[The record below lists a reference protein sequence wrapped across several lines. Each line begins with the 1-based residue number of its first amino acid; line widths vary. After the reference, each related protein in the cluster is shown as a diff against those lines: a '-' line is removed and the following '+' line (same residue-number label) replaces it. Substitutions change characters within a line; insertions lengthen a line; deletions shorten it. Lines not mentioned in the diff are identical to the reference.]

1 MRILCATLGLMAG
14 ATQAQSAVYQANLV
28 QLGSTASDLSIAPT
42 GTVVGTVTF
51 TELLNGQNVTGLTV
65 AVDVLNGWAL
75 VNTGGP
81 HTPFAFNLVNSSFN
95 ATGFSTQ
102 TAMNGAITAVWG
114 NEKPAQDTPYGTFTN
129 GISSTMD
136 QGGLPGH
143 GESDNNTFE
152 LQFTLD
158 GAKITDFTKNSL
170 GYFFAADVSNP
181 RGGTGAVASA
191 LSTEIN
197 LLTAVPEPGTWA
209 MMILGFAS
217 VGFMAYRRKRQGGAF
232 RLA

>member
-1 MRILCATLGLMAG
+1 MKRIARILFATLGVMAG

-28 QLGSTASDLSIAPT
+28 QLGSSASDLSIAPT
-42 GTVVGTVTF
+42 GTVVGTVTV
-51 TELLNGQNVTGLTV
+51 TEILGGLTV

-81 HTPFAFNLVNSSFN
+81 HTPFAFNLDADFT

-102 TAMNGAITAVWG
+102 TAKNGANTAVWSDQ
-114 NEKPAQDTPYGTFTN
+114 KPAADTPYGTFTN
-129 GISSTMD
+129 GIASTMD

-152 LQFTLD
+152 LQFTLA
-158 GAKITDFTKNSL
+158 GATITDFTKNGL

-197 LLTAVPEPGTWA
+197 LLTAVPEPSTWA
-209 MMILGFAS
+209 MMLLGFAG
-217 VGFMAYRRKRQGGAF
+217 VGFMAYRRKGQGTF
-232 RLA
+232 RLV

>member
-1 MRILCATLGLMAG
+1 MDHTHRLRLI
-14 ATQAQSAVYQANLV
+14 SVVY
-28 QLGSTASDLSIAPT
+28 
-42 GTVVGTVTF
+42 F
-51 TELLNGQNVTGLTV
+51 T
-65 AVDVLNGWAL
+65 
-75 VNTGGP
+75 
-81 HTPFAFNLVNSSFN
+81 

-102 TAMNGAITAVWG
+102 TAMNGAITAVWSDQ
-114 NEKPAQDTPYGTFTN
+114 KPASDTPYGTFTN
-129 GISSTMD
+129 GIASTMD

-158 GAKITDFTKNSL
+158 GAKITDFTTNSL

-197 LLTAVPEPGTWA
+197 LLTAVPEPSTWA
-209 MMILGFAS
+209 MMILGFAG
-217 VGFMAYRRKRQGGAF
+217 VGFMAYRRKRSGRVPSRIVCGSTAWNWEGRLMGGLLCLEATG
-232 RLA
+232 AVIWMTAY